1 MHWQYHNTI
10 KNRLQAI
17 YVKRLYHFFSVV
29 AVFFAVDVIFC
40 SDKRRDDNCQPL
52 QKITFE
58 FPVGKYSRLS
68 LGLLMA
74 RVSYVAVFKIS
85 NRYACCSLFFCR
97 WQSVSIFHR
106 PLIPIRFGQGI
117 FHHCLFLSLHH
128 SYKSFTIC
136 TTNSLN
142 EVTHIARHPPT
153 ESERKKTKE
162 KKAET
167 SISEK

>member
-17 YVKRLYHFFSVV
+17 HVKRLYHFFQLWQF
-29 AVFFAVDVIFC
+29 FFAVDAIFC

-58 FPVGKYSRLS
+58 FPVGKYARLS

-85 NRYACCSLFFCR
+85 NRYACCSFFYR
-97 WQSVSIFHR
+97 
-106 PLIPIRFGQGI
+106 
-117 FHHCLFLSLHH
+117 
-128 SYKSFTIC
+128 
-136 TTNSLN
+136 
-142 EVTHIARHPPT
+142 
-153 ESERKKTKE
+153 
-162 KKAET
+162 
-167 SISEK
+167 

>member
-17 YVKRLYHFFSVV
+17 HVKRLYHFFQLWQF
-29 AVFFAVDVIFC
+29 FFAVDAIFC

-85 NRYACCSLFFCR
+85 NRYACCSFFYR

-153 ESERKKTKE
+153 ESERKKTTE